1 MAEQTSDDLLA
12 LFDSAPL
19 NARYWTSFI
28 VMSGVL
34 VLDFFD
40 FFLIAFVMSVIGPEW
55 KLTYGQGALILY
67 GAGVGAIVGSLAS
80 GSLGDVFGRK
90 AQTVIGT
97 LICGISAGSI
107 GLLPTGAW
115 IALAVL
121 RFLVGFGL
129 AAGVTPALTI
139 VVEQTPTR
147 FRTGLTSFFI
157 VFASAGTLLASFTSA
172 ILLHA
177 FGWRGVAMTGFVAVA
192 VGLLV
197 WMLVPESVRWLTAK
211 GRFAEAREGVAKQLG
226 LSLASVPLPTIRP
239 ATQPKASLTELFSVN
254 PRLFWQTVLIW
265 GGSASAV
272 YGYYLWGP
280 TIVALALK
288 VEPAVA
294 AKYFIYV
301 SGSGVIG
308 KILVSVIASRMG
320 RRSLGV
326 LFGLVSAVLLVAAGY
341 FSGAL
346 VGEFPLFIILIAAAA
361 FFAEGGFSNLAPY
374 TVEQYGVNLG
384 ARSSGLGQAAN
395 GVGKILGPLALAL
408 LAGSDNIIAPKA
420 TADAVFPAF
429 IFLGGTMLAVTLAFL
444 FLGVETHGKRAVAR
458 AAAPARRLLTRGGAT
473 VSGATDRFADLVAL
487 SLQPAPIP

>member
-1 MAEQTSDDLLA
+1 MAETTSDELLSR
-12 LFDSAPL
+12 FDSAPL

-55 KLTYGQGALILY
+55 KLTYGQGAIILY
-67 GAGVGAIVGSLAS
+67 GAGVGAIVGALTS
-80 GSLGDVFGRK
+80 GSLGDMFGRK
-90 AQTVIGT
+90 MQTVLGT
-97 LICGISAGSI
+97 LICGVCAGSI
-107 GLLPTGAW
+107 GLLPDGAW
-115 IALAVL
+115 IGLAVL

-147 FRTGLTSFFI
+147 FRTGLTSLFV

-177 FGWRGVAMTGFVAVA
+177 FGWRGVAMTGFVAIA

-197 WMLVPESVRWLTAK
+197 WALVPESVRWLTAK
-211 GRFAEAREGVAKQLG
+211 GRFAEAQAGVAKQLG
-226 LSLASVPLPTIRP
+226 VPLSSVPLPTIRP
-239 ATQPKASLTELFSVN
+239 VAPPRASLTELFSVN
-254 PRLFWQTVLIW
+254 PRLFCQTLLIW

-280 TIVALALK
+280 TIIALALQ
-288 VEPAVA
+288 VEPAQA
-294 AKYFIYV
+294 AKYFVYV

-308 KILVSVIASRMG
+308 KILVSLIASRMG

-326 LFGLVSAVLLVAAGY
+326 VFGLVAGVLLVLAGY
-341 FSGAL
+341 YNAAL
-346 VGEFPLFIILIAAAA
+346 IGGFPVFIILIAAAA

-384 ARSSGLGQAAN
+384 SRSSGLGQAAN

-420 TADAVFPAF
+420 TAAAIFPAF
-429 IFLGGTMLAVTLAFL
+429 VFLGGTMLAVALAFL
-444 FLGVETHGKRAVAR
+444 FLGVETHGR
-458 AAAPARRLLTRGGAT
+458 
-473 VSGATDRFADLVAL
+473 AL
-487 SLQPAPIP
+487 SLGHTAAE

>member
-1 MAEQTSDDLLA
+1 MAPYEEESMAEQTSDDLLG

-19 NARYWTSFI
+19 NRRYWVTFA

-67 GAGVGAIVGSLAS
+67 GAGVGAIVGALAS

-97 LICGISAGSI
+97 LICGICAGAI
-107 GLLPTGAW
+107 GFLPTGAW
-115 IALAVL
+115 MALALL

-147 FRTGLTSFFI
+147 FRTGLTSLFI

-177 FGWRGVAMTGFVAVA
+177 FGWRGVAMTGFVAIV

-197 WMLVPESVRWLTAK
+197 WALVPESVRWLTAK
-211 GRFAEAREGVAKQLG
+211 GRFVEAREGVAKQLG
-226 LSLASVPLPTIRP
+226 LPLASVPLPTVRP
-239 ATQPKASLTELFSVN
+239 VAQPRASLTELYSVN
-254 PRLFWQTVLIW
+254 PRLFWQTLLIW

-280 TIVALALK
+280 TIVALALQ
-288 VEPAVA
+288 VDAA
-294 AKYFIYV
+294 QSAKYFIYV
-301 SGSGVIG
+301 SGAGVIG
-308 KILVSVIASRMG
+308 KIIVSLIASHMG
-320 RRSLGV
+320 RRSLGIV
-326 LFGLVSAVLLVAAGY
+326 FGLLSAVALVLAGY
-341 FSGAL
+341 FNGML
-346 VGEFPLFIILIAAAA
+346 VGQFPLFIILIAAAA

-384 ARSSGLGQAAN
+384 SRSSGLGQAAN

-420 TADAVFPAF
+420 TAAAIFPAF
-429 IFLGGTMLAVTLAFL
+429 IFLGGTMLAVTLAFV
-444 FLGVETHGKRAVAR
+444 FLGVETHGR
-458 AAAPARRLLTRGGAT
+458 
-473 VSGATDRFADLVAL
+473 AL
-487 SLQPAPIP
+487 SLGHEAQARR

>member
-1 MAEQTSDDLLA
+1 MAEQTSENLLA
-12 LFDSAPL
+12 MFDSAPL
-19 NARYWTSFI
+19 NARYWTTFI

-55 KLTYGQGALILY
+55 HLTYGQGALILY
-67 GAGVGAIVGSLAS
+67 GAGVGAIVGSLVS

-90 AQTVIGT
+90 MQTVLGT
-97 LICGISAGSI
+97 LICGLCAGCI

-115 IALAVL
+115 VQLAVL

-147 FRTGLTSFFI
+147 WRTGMTSFFV
-157 VFASAGTLLASFTSA
+157 VFASAGTLLAGFTSA
-172 ILLHA
+172 TLLHA
-177 FGWRGVAMTGFVAVA
+177 FGWRGVAMTGFGAIA

-197 WMLVPESVRWLTAK
+197 WALVPESVRWLTAK
-211 GRFAEAREGVAKQLG
+211 GRFAEARAGVAKQLG
-226 LSLASVPLPTIRP
+226 LPLDSVPLPTIP
-239 ATQPKASLTELFSVN
+239 PTAQPRASLTELFSVN
-254 PRLFWQTVLIW
+254 PRLFWQTILIW

-280 TIVALALK
+280 TIIALALQ
-288 VEPAVA
+288 VEPAQA
-294 AKYFIYV
+294 AKYFVYV
-301 SGSGVIG
+301 SGTGVVG
-308 KILVSVIASRMG
+308 KIVVSLIAPKIG
-320 RRSLGV
+320 RRSLGIVFGFMAGIILV
-326 LFGLVSAVLLVAAGY
+326 LAGY
-341 FSGAL
+341 FNAAL
-346 VGEFPLFIILIAAAA
+346 IGGFPVFILLIAASA

-384 ARSSGLGQAAN
+384 SRSSGLGQAAN

-420 TADAVFPAF
+420 TAAAVFPAF
-429 IFLGGTMLAVTLAFL
+429 VFLGGTMLAVMLAFV
-444 FLGVETHGKRAVAR
+444 FLGVETHGRAISLGHE
-458 AAAPARRLLTRGGAT
+458 APARR
-473 VSGATDRFADLVAL
+473 
-487 SLQPAPIP
+487 